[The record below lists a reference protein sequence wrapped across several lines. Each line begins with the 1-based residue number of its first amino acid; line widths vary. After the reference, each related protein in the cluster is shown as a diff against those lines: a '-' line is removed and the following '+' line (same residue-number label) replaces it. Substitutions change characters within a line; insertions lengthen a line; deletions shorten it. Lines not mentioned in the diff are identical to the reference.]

1 MIALQLDNP
10 FTHCGIFITACKHPT
25 NVCFR
30 GPCMML
36 VLTKENAVEEW
47 RAMMGPTD
55 PNKAKEA
62 SPESLR
68 ARFAADILHN
78 SVHGSSNEQ
87 HAEEKIRFIF
97 GDISTDA
104 ELTSDDPISGDH
116 IMSVKVFTICHT
128 IWFPLNNNLQLIFY
142 IDFLGVN

>member
-1 MIALQLDNP
+1 
-10 FTHCGIFITACKHPT
+10 
-25 NVCFR
+25 
-30 GPCMML
+30 
-36 VLTKENAVEEW
+36 
-47 RAMMGPTD
+47 MGPTD

-116 IMSVKVFTICHT
+116 IMSGIPIQGLDPLESALLPNLSCFRIDEKAIEYFHHFTKT
-128 IWFPLNNNLQLIFY
+128 GMRYWYLY
-142 IDFLGVN
+142 VY